1 MDAAIAALIGVA
13 AIAGV
18 LWLAAA
24 LAERERGNR
33 PHR

>member
-18 LWLAAA
+18 QWVASA
-24 LAERERGNR
+24 LAERQRGGR
-33 PHR
+33 PRR